1 MAASQGSTRARR
13 RSPSA
18 HATAVYATA
27 VSRMDGAVA
36 LDVQDDGVEFDVARP
51 AEPGPGG
58 GFGLGNLRRRVEALG
73 GTLGVESGRRE
84 GTTVTAQWDAGVS
97 APAPATVATSP
108 GPP

>member
-1 MAASQGSTRARR
+1 
-13 RSPSA
+13 
-18 HATAVYATA
+18 
-27 VSRMDGAVA
+27 
-36 LDVQDDGVEFDVARP
+36 
-51 AEPGPGG
+51 
-58 GFGLGNLRRRVEALG
+58 LRRRVEALG